1 MSEKYNGYTKEQL
14 EEIINE
20 LRRRLNNEKYGL
32 YFDRK
37 ATPEEV
43 VEQAKNEIPILKRN
57 ASLDFNKGSQN
68 HVLIEGDNFHAL
80 SALNLIND
88 QNGLVDVIYIDPPYN
103 TGNQDFSYNDKFIDQ
118 EDGYRHTKW
127 LNFME
132 KRLKLARQLLT
143 ENGVIFI
150 SIDDNEQAQ
159 LKLLCDSIFGERN
172 RITTFIWEKTQHF
185 GRQKINYYSNCEY
198 VLCYAKKLVDSKI
211 KELLVE
217 SINSSLLDAPLYNAS
232 NPIKTLTFPIGS
244 TLINLPDGEYD
255 KTTNQLYFLESPVIV
270 KNKTNVN
277 PLILTFRSRWS
288 NDTVQREFE
297 KGTTFWV
304 KTEAFAIRTIYHEG
318 KTSKTSPKQLI
329 FTNSNNPL
337 VAESRFNTK
346 VGVNEEASKELSK
359 IVEQNSFTYP
369 KPVSLIKYLLSMIY
383 DPEADSFN
391 DSFTCLDFFAG
402 SGTTAQAILE
412 LNKEDGGT
420 RKFILCT
427 NNEGNIMTD
436 VCYPRIKTV
445 ITGKRNDG
453 TQYSDGIPANVIYFK
468 TDFVKTSSSKDQV
481 KFNLVQEVD
490 SLLCIAEDSFIEVE
504 QKDKYGIYTNSEGT
518 KLTIIFRDF
527 YDKQEFQKLE
537 LFFEKNRD
545 KRITFYQ
552 FSTDNTVDENVF
564 KSQKN
569 VVIKPI
575 PSKIYE
581 VYKLIADDIKKEY

>member
-1 MSEKYNGYTKEQL
+1 MSENYNDYTKEQL

-43 VEQAKNEIPILKRN
+43 VEQTKIEIPILKRN
-57 ASLDFNKGSQN
+57 GTMDFIKGVQT
-68 HVLIEGDNFHAL
+68 HILIEGDNFHAL

-88 QNGLVDVIYIDPPYN
+88 QKGLVDVIYIDPPYN

-132 KRLKLARQLLT
+132 KRLKLARELLT
-143 ENGVIFI
+143 DNGVIFI

-185 GRQKINYYSNCEY
+185 GRQKINFYSNSEY
-198 VLCYAKKLVDSKI
+198 ILCYAKKLVDSKI

-232 NPIKTLTFPIGS
+232 NPTKTLTFPIGS
-244 TLINLPDGEYD
+244 TLINLPDGEYY
-255 KTTNQLYFLESPVIV
+255 KTTNELYFLESPVIV
-270 KNKTNVN
+270 KNKTNIN

-288 NDTVQREFE
+288 NDTVQREFQ

-318 KTSKTSPKQLI
+318 KTSKTSPKQII

-337 VAESRFNTK
+337 VSQSRFKIK

-359 IVEQNSFTYP
+359 IVNQNSFTYP

-402 SGTTAQAILE
+402 SGTTAQAVLE
-412 LNKEDGGT
+412 LNKEDGGS

-427 NNEGNIMTD
+427 NNEGNIMSE
-436 VCYPRIKTV
+436 VCYPRIQTV
-445 ITGKRNDG
+445 ITGKRQDG
-453 TQYSDGIPANVIYFK
+453 SQYSDGIPANMISFK
-468 TDFVKTSSSKDQV
+468 IDFVKNSSSKDQV

-490 SLLCIAEDSFIEVE
+490 SLLCIAEDSFFEVE
-504 QKDKYGIYTNSEGT
+504 QKDKYGIYSNSEGT
-518 KLTIIFRDF
+518 KLTVIFRDF
-527 YDKQEFQKLE
+527 YDKKEFQKLK
-537 LFFEKNRD
+537 LFFETNKD
-545 KRITFYQ
+545 KCITFYQ

-564 KSQKN
+564 KPLIN
-569 VVIKPI
+569 VVVKPI
-575 PSKIYE
+575 PNKIYE
-581 VYKLIADDIKKEY
+581 IYKLIVDDIKREY

>member
-1 MSEKYNGYTKEQL
+1 MSEKYNDYTKEQL

-43 VEQAKNEIPILKRN
+43 VEQTKIEIPILKRN
-57 ASLDFNKGSQN
+57 GTMDFIKGVQT
-68 HVLIEGDNFHAL
+68 HILIEGDNFHAL

-88 QNGLVDVIYIDPPYN
+88 QKGLVDVIYIDPPYN

-132 KRLKLARQLLT
+132 KRLKLARELLT
-143 ENGVIFI
+143 DNGVIFI

-185 GRQKINYYSNCEY
+185 GRQKINFYSNSEY
-198 VLCYAKKLVDSKI
+198 ILCYAKKLVDSKI

-232 NPIKTLTFPIGS
+232 NPTKTLTFPIGS
-244 TLINLPDGEYD
+244 TLINLPDGEYY
-255 KTTNQLYFLESPVIV
+255 KTTNELYFLESPVIV
-270 KNKTNVN
+270 KNKTNIN

-288 NDTVQREFE
+288 NDTVQREFQ

-318 KTSKTSPKQLI
+318 KTSKTSPKQII

-337 VAESRFNTK
+337 VSQSRFKIK

-359 IVEQNSFTYP
+359 IVNQNSFTYP

-383 DPEADSFN
+383 DPETDSFN

-402 SGTTAQAILE
+402 SGTTA
-412 LNKEDGGT
+412 
-420 RKFILCT
+420 
-427 NNEGNIMTD
+427 
-436 VCYPRIKTV
+436 
-445 ITGKRNDG
+445 
-453 TQYSDGIPANVIYFK
+453 
-468 TDFVKTSSSKDQV
+468 
-481 KFNLVQEVD
+481 
-490 SLLCIAEDSFIEVE
+490 
-504 QKDKYGIYTNSEGT
+504 
-518 KLTIIFRDF
+518 
-527 YDKQEFQKLE
+527 
-537 LFFEKNRD
+537 
-545 KRITFYQ
+545 
-552 FSTDNTVDENVF
+552 
-564 KSQKN
+564 
-569 VVIKPI
+569 
-575 PSKIYE
+575 
-581 VYKLIADDIKKEY
+581 